1 MTQENLHWKVKI
13 MYMKI
18 NATTKIIFIG
28 VIIVIIMILL
38 AIYLKL

>member
-1 MTQENLHWKVKI
+1 
-13 MYMKI
+13 MKI
-18 NATTKIIFIG
+18 NATTKFIFIG